1 MSRGNSAGK
10 VPGGGPDQTPS
21 LSAFKTL
28 IKACSN
34 LIKME
39 LFLFFLANIRAKS
52 ERRGI

>member
-1 MSRGNSAGK
+1 MSRGNSTGK

-21 LSAFKTL
+21 LSVFKIL
-28 IKACSN
+28 IKAFSN

-39 LFLFFLANIRAKS
+39 LFFFLANMRAKS